1 MSKSTLKQTLAEF
14 RAKHFKEEMN
24 RNLEVARE
32 IRDNPENSAKDR
44 NEALKSI
51 SRMLGALAPEKV
63 SPISKPKKSKK
74 EELTELDKLDIQKI
88 INETNQV
95 DNS

>member
-1 MSKSTLKQTLAEF
+1 MAKSPLKQTLAEF
-14 RAKHFKEEMN
+14 RTKHFKEEMS
-24 RNLEVARE
+24 RNLEVAKN

-44 NEALKSI
+44 NEAVKSI

-63 SPISKPKKSKK
+63 SPASKPKESKK
-74 EELTELDKLDIQKI
+74 EELTESDKLDIQQI